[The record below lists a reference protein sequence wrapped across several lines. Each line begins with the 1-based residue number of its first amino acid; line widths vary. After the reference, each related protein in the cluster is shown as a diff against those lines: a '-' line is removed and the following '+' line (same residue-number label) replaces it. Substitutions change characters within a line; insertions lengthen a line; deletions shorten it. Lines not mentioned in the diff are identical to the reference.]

1 MTPDL
6 EEVYVSII
14 TGKIP
19 IMWMHHSYPS
29 LKPLGSY
36 IQDFLDRLA
45 FLQVSALRLPSFKL
59 LIVFVVTL
67 YSTLIKINK
76 GEDKIQVATL
86 EENPGF

>member
-6 EEVYVSII
+6 EEVYLSII

-19 IMWMHHSYPS
+19 KMWMHHSYPS

-45 FLQVSALRLPSFKL
+45 FLQVSARHVLSITELFKP
-59 LIVFVVTL
+59 LIVFL
-67 YSTLIKINK
+67 IIHSALIKIK
-76 GEDKIQVATL
+76 KKKI
-86 EENPGF
+86 

>member
-1 MTPDL
+1 
-6 EEVYVSII
+6 
-14 TGKIP
+14 
-19 IMWMHHSYPS
+19 MHHSYPS

-45 FLQVSALRLPSFKL
+45 FLQVSAPRLPSFKL

-86 EENPGF
+86 EENPWF